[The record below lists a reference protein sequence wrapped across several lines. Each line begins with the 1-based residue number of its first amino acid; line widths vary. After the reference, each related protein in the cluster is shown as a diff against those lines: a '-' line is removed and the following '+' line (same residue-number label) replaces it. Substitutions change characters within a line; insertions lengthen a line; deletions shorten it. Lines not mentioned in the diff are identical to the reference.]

1 MANTTIPGLAP
12 ASALDGTEEIPGAQ
26 GVNDVKITT
35 AQIKT
40 YAVSDLTGS
49 DVAAYSASGS
59 VIAVSNEDN
68 DANTFLKPGVYYGH
82 GGASSN
88 LPDNG
93 QHFVILVVRQGSFG
107 SGLIYQTA
115 IELNGANICNVY
127 VRASTDSTPSGWGA
141 WSSPNT

>member
-1 MANTTIPGLAP
+1 MANTKISGLTA
-12 ASALDGTEEIPGAQ
+12 ASALVGTEEIPGVQ
-26 GVNDVKITT
+26 GGGNVKITP

-40 YAVSDLTGS
+40 YAASDLTGS
-49 DVAAYSASGS
+49 NVAAYSATGS

-68 DANTFLKPGVYYGH
+68 DANTFLKPGVYYAH

-88 LPDNG
+88 LPDNA
-93 QHFVILVVRQGSFG
+93 QNFVILVARQGSFG

-115 IELNGANICNVY
+115 IELNGANICYVY
-127 VRASTDSTPSGWGA
+127 VRVSTDSTPSGWGA